1 MNKIVVALAFFLF
14 LGCSTKR
21 KIVEKKLIGAKVE
34 KIVEVQKV
42 IEKLEKKDSVTQ
54 KKEVKTKIDQ
64 STDLHIEFDPKKNDS
79 LEVFHTNGLDSIFFK
94 ARGNGVVTFDF
105 KKKKEETKTESH
117 EIFGSETLYN
127 IDSTV
132 TEEKKETTEIKIEKS
147 KKDKKETDFS
157 FWIYVIIGGAVLVI
171 IVLFW
176 FFGKPKKY

>member
-1 MNKIVVALAFFLF
+1 MNKILIAIAFFLF

-21 KIVEKKLIGAKVE
+21 KIVEKELIGAKIE
-34 KIVEVQKV
+34 RISEVQKV
-42 IEKLEKKDSVTQ
+42 IEKVEKKDSVIQ
-54 KKEVKTKIDQ
+54 KKEVKTKIEQ

-94 ARGNGVVTFDF
+94 ASGNGLVIFDF
-105 KKKKEETKTESH
+105 KKKKEETKSESH

-132 TEEKKETTEIKIEKS
+132 SEKKKETTEIKVEKTL
-147 KKDKKETDFS
+147 KDKKDTGFS
-157 FWIYVIIGGAVLVI
+157 FWIYVIIGVAVLVI

-176 FFGKPKKY
+176 LFGKPKKN